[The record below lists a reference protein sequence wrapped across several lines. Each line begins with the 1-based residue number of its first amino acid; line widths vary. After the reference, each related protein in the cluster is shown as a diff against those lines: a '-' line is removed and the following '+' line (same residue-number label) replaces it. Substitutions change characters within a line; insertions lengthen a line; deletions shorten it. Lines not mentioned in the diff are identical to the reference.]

1 MITKLA
7 ALLLLAVTSKIFAQP
22 YGCLEQNASALQK
35 TEARCHQMFV
45 ETEEA
50 LVCIKIDR
58 SKKRDKTF
66 TGLLQD
72 GLEKRTVL
80 KYLPFEIEYDLFNCI
95 NGNERDNDL
104 AQKIG
109 DNTLGKVI
117 SFNIKTDDGNRNYK
131 PSNSWQ
137 ERFIKCISQGLQNIF
152 DDFPPEFGNRLP
164 GNKTFS
170 DFYKGEKTPT
180 TCFQFVNLMEVNSQ
194 SYHDELYLQLTALEN
209 SDIEDHFIA
218 LAILN
223 NNKLVHTFIHIG
235 DNVCVGK
242 MGGSGIYFHTV
253 EDILSH
259 YQEYYETPLSLAI
272 ANIKTLQ

>member
-22 YGCLEQNASALQK
+22 GGCFEQNASDLQK
-35 TEARCHQMFV
+35 AEARCHHMSE

-58 SKKRDKTF
+58 SKKRGKTF
-66 TGLLQD
+66 TGILQD
-72 GLEKRTVL
+72 GSEKRTVL
-80 KYLPFEIEYDLFNCI
+80 KYLPFEIEYELFNCI

-109 DNTLGKVI
+109 DNTPGKLI

-137 ERFIKCISQGLQNIF
+137 EQFIKCINQGLQNIF
-152 DDFPPEFGNRLP
+152 DDLPSELEDRLP

-170 DFYKGEKTPT
+170 DLYKGVKAPT
-180 TCFQFVNLMEVNSQ
+180 TCAQFVTFMAVNSN
-194 SYHDELYLQLTALEN
+194 SYRDKLDIQLTALEN
-209 SDIEDHFIA
+209 SDIKDQFIT
-218 LAILN
+218 LVILN
-223 NNKLVHTFIHIG
+223 NNEPVHTFIHIG
-235 DNVCVGK
+235 DNVCIGK
-242 MGGSGIYFHTV
+242 IGGRSIYFHTV
-253 EDILSH
+253 QDILSH
-259 YQEYYETPLSLAI
+259 YQEFYEAPLSLAI

>member
-1 MITKLA
+1 MITKLV

-22 YGCLEQNASALQK
+22 DGCLEQNASDLQK
-35 TEARCHQMFV
+35 AGATCHHMSV
-45 ETEEA
+45 ETAEA

-72 GLEKRTVL
+72 GFEKRTVL
-80 KYLPFEIEYDLFNCI
+80 KYLPFEIKDELFNCI

-104 AQKIG
+104 AKKMG
-109 DNTLGKVI
+109 ENTLGKMI
-117 SFNIKTDDGNRNYK
+117 SFNIKTHNGNHDYK
-131 PSNSWQ
+131 PSNLWQ
-137 ERFIKCISQGLQNIF
+137 ERFIKCINQGLQNIF
-152 DDFPPEFGNRLP
+152 DNFPPELGNRLP

-170 DFYKGEKTPT
+170 DYYKGVKTPT

-209 SDIEDHFIA
+209 SDIKDHFITI
-218 LAILN
+218 AILN

-235 DNVCVGK
+235 DNVCISK
-242 MGGSGIYFHTV
+242 IGGSSIYFHTV

-259 YQEYYETPLSLAI
+259 YQEYYKTPLSLAI